1 MILKFGKKEKN
12 FLCPVLLTLY
22 EFIDS
27 GIKFWLQNQ
36 NIKLFIPSG
45 CSLTEQQKNFIKLN
59 KDQIFGYL
67 KNSEVYSKNY
77 NFLIF
82 KSEVNKVPLSFSQER
97 LWFTEQYMH
106 GSTSYNIPLAF
117 KLVDDIKIEI
127 LETSIKSIINRHEIL
142 RTLIKQDDEGN
153 GYQLVVGD
161 WESKFSIDKKNIV
174 LSELEVELA
183 KPLGYVY
190 NLSEEYPIKVS
201 IYEVS
206 NNDVQKNPKYYL
218 SVIIHHI
225 AFDGWSIDIF
235 LKELQVYYDYYL
247 SKAKGIERALDLPRL
262 SIQYKDFALWQRYYL
277 TEGRITM
284 QMHYWKNKLIDYQT
298 LHLITDKPRLKTI
311 DYKGATIRFEIEE
324 VTSGVLRAL
333 AKELKV
339 SLYSLLLSGYYL
351 MLRAYSNQSDI
362 VIGTPISNRHYG
374 QVDNLI
380 GVFINSLVIRLKI
393 ESNDLIT
400 QFISNTSKVIIEA
413 HDNQD
418 LPFEKLIEG
427 LNIDRDITRHP
438 IFQVLFGLQSFGSSS
453 HIKTNHSLTNNSIK
467 LLQKYKEKGI
477 SDDISQFDFS
487 TFIDDSQSCLKGK
500 FNYVVNLYNE
510 DTIRRFIATYIY
522 ILKQFSYLLGNK
534 KKQMFTKIADLK
546 YLTSEEYKKIVNTDI
561 GEKVTIFHKPIHELF
576 EEQVEKTPDN
586 IAVTCKNI
594 TLTYRELNEKSNQLA
609 NMLKCTYNIQR
620 NELVGL
626 CFNRSENI
634 IVAILAVLKAG
645 GAYVPIAPN
654 HPDPRIQY
662 IIGNTN
668 TRLILTN
675 KIYASK
681 LKYLIRKDKAN
692 PVNILTIDNKKIQ
705 QKLKFESK
713 IIGSAKIIGSDLIY
727 VMYTS
732 GTTGK
737 PKGVMIEHR
746 SFVNIIHSIKDLYFS
761 AQTISTYSLTDYV
774 FDIFGLEYGLPL
786 VSGGMISIGDY
797 EFSILDCAAYDFI
810 QMTPSLCRLNLNC
823 LVNTHGIKLFVG
835 GEDLTLDL
843 LQKILSKSI
852 TVVNFYGPTETTIW
866 STSKLYSPAEDIDLS
881 YVSLGK
887 PFNNER
893 IYVLDRD
900 MNHVPIGAIGE
911 LYIGGIGLARKY
923 LNLSELTAE
932 KFINNPF
939 AENVEKRIYKTGDLV
954 RWLLGGEIQYI
965 ERNDFQVKIRGHRVE
980 LGEIEA
986 ALYSYKEIKENV
998 VVAKGYINKE
1008 GMSTENKYLIGYY
1021 VSESEGINEKSI
1033 LTYLRT
1039 KLPEYMVPSKLVRLE
1054 KFPLT
1059 DSGKLNRELL
1069 PNPEFVINNHYVTPK
1084 NEVEHV
1090 LCKILSEVLD
1100 LAKENISTDEDFF
1113 SLGGNSIIAIKL
1125 ITKINEYYRAKLKLS
1140 DLFVHKTVGSLATL
1154 ISQSKCNYQDIVKLN
1169 NTYHKT
1175 NMFMIHSGTGG
1186 CEVYASLAEALSD
1199 NFSCYGVDS
1208 YNLYHRNKIKNL
1220 HEISKRYL
1228 IHIDAIMTK
1237 TGQSTY
1243 HLLGW
1248 SLGGEIALEI
1258 AHILGQRGNHKIKTY
1273 ILDSIIADDD
1283 LLEQMDAQYLKK
1295 QQKDYRNYAISRG
1308 YTASYIERV
1317 IANME
1322 IVHEMRKSRISTKI
1336 SNTEVLLFKAMLSYD
1351 MLQSNAHEEYRVHSS
1366 THTYNNINRILGEN
1380 STIKLVKV
1388 NNMHHFNILDY
1399 EDLAGEIIAWRSIN
1413 ESKG

>member
-1 MILKFGKKEKN
+1 LKFSRKGKK

-22 EFIDS
+22 KLIDS
-27 GIKFWLQNQ
+27 GVKLWLQNQ
-36 NIKLFIPSG
+36 NIKLFIPNG
-45 CSLTEQQKNFIKLN
+45 CSLTKQQRKFIKLN
-59 KDQIFGYL
+59 KAQIFDYL

-77 NFLIF
+77 DFLIF
-82 KSEVNKVPLSFSQER
+82 KSEVNKIPLSFSQER

-106 GSTSYNIPLAF
+106 RSSSHTIPLAF
-117 KLVDDIKIEI
+117 KLVDDINIEI
-127 LETSIKSIINRHEIL
+127 LEASIKSIINRHEIL
-142 RTLIKQDDEGN
+142 RTLIKQDEEGD
-153 GYQLVVGD
+153 GYQLVAGN
-161 WESKFSIDKKNIV
+161 WESRFFIDKKSIV
-174 LSELEVELA
+174 LSELEIELA

-190 NLSEEYPIKVS
+190 NLSEEYPIKVY

-206 NNDVQKNPKYYL
+206 NNDVQNNLKYYL

-247 SKAKGIERALDLPRL
+247 SKAKGIERALDLPHL
-262 SIQYKDFALWQRYYL
+262 SIQYKDFALWQRCYL
-277 TEGRITM
+277 TEKRITA
-284 QMHYWKNKLIDYQT
+284 QIHYWKNKLIDYQT
-298 LHLITDKPRLKTI
+298 LHLITDKPRLRTI
-311 DYKGATIRFEIEE
+311 DYKGATVRFEIEE
-324 VTSGVLRAL
+324 VTSRDLRAL

-351 MLRAYSNQSDI
+351 MLRVYSNQNDI

-400 QFISNTSKVIIEA
+400 RFISDTSKIIIEA

-418 LPFEKLIEG
+418 LPFEKLIES
-427 LNIDRDITRHP
+427 LNVDRDITRHP
-438 IFQVLFGLQSFGSSS
+438 IFQVLFGFQSFGSSS
-453 HIKTNHSLTNNSIK
+453 NVKTNHSLTSNNLIK

-477 SDDISQFDFS
+477 SDDTSQFDFS

-500 FNYVVNLYNE
+500 FNYAVNLYNE
-510 DTIRRFIATYIY
+510 DTIMRFIATYTY
-522 ILKQFSYLLGNK
+522 ILKQFSYLLSNQ
-534 KKQMFTKIADLK
+534 KKQMFMKVANLK
-546 YLTSEEYKKIVNTDI
+546 YLTSEEYKKIVNTGI
-561 GEKVTIFHKPIHELF
+561 GEKVTVFHKPIHELF
-576 EEQVEKTPDN
+576 EEQAEKTPDN

-594 TLTYRELNEKSNQLA
+594 TSTYRELNEKSNQLA
-609 NMLKCTYNIQR
+609 NMLKYTYNIQR

-626 CFNRSENI
+626 YFNRNESI
-634 IVAILAVLKAG
+634 IIAILAVLKAG

-654 HPDPRIQY
+654 HPYPRIQY
-662 IIGNTN
+662 IVGNTN

-675 KIYASK
+675 KLYTSK
-681 LKYLIRKDKAN
+681 LKYLIRKDKAST
-692 PVNILTIDNKKIQ
+692 VNILPIDNKKVQ
-705 QKLKFESK
+705 QKLKYESK
-713 IIGSAKIIGSDLIY
+713 IIRSAKVIGSDLIY

-737 PKGVMIEHR
+737 PKGVMIEHK
-746 SFVNIIHSIKDLYFS
+746 SFINTIYSIKDLYFS
-761 AQTISTYSLTDYV
+761 TKTISTYSLTDYV
-774 FDIFGLEYGLPL
+774 FDIFGLEYALPL
-786 VSGGMISIGDY
+786 MSGGMISIGEY

-823 LVNTHGIKLFVG
+823 LVNTHNIKLFVG
-835 GEDLTLDL
+835 GENLKLDL
-843 LQKILSKSI
+843 LQKMLSKSI

-866 STSKLYSPAEDIDLS
+866 STSKLYSPTEDMNLS

-911 LYIGGIGLARKY
+911 LYIGGVGLARKY

-932 KFINNPF
+932 SFIHNPF

-954 RWLLGGEIQYI
+954 RWLPDGDLEYI
-965 ERNDFQVKIRGHRVE
+965 GRNDFQVKIRGHRVE
-980 LGEIEA
+980 LGEIET
-986 ALYSYKEIKENV
+986 ALYSYKGIKENV

-1008 GMSTENKYLIGYY
+1008 GLSTENKYLIGYY
-1021 VSESEGINEKSI
+1021 VSESQRINEKSI

-1039 KLPEYMVPSKLVRLE
+1039 KLPEYMVPTKLVRLE
-1054 KFPLT
+1054 RFPLT

-1069 PNPEFVINNHYVTPK
+1069 PNPELVINNHHVTPK

-1113 SLGGNSIIAIKL
+1113 SLGGNSIIAIKF

-1140 DLFVHKTVGSLATL
+1140 DLFVYKTVESLAIL

-1199 NFSCYGVDS
+1199 NFSCYGIDS

-1228 IHIDAIMTK
+1228 IHIDEIMTK

-1258 AHILGQRGNHKIKTY
+1258 AHILGQRGNNKIKTY
-1273 ILDSIIADDD
+1273 ILDSIIADND
-1283 LLEQMDAQYLKK
+1283 LLKQMDAQYLKK
-1295 QQKDYRNYAISRG
+1295 KQQDYRNYAISRG
-1308 YTASYIERV
+1308 YTTSYIRQV

-1322 IVHEMRKSRISTKI
+1322 VVHEIRKSRIPIKI
-1336 SNTEVLLFKAMLSYD
+1336 SNTDVLLFKAMLSCD
-1351 MLQSNAHEEYRVHSS
+1351 VSQSNAHGEYRIHSFP
-1366 THTYNNINRILGEN
+1366 HTYNNINRILGDN

-1399 EDLAGEIIAWRSIN
+1399 EDLAGEIISWRNID
-1413 ESKG
+1413 ESRG